1 MVQARNVLPMAGGG
15 YGPFPSPV
23 DAGIALP
30 GESRGGITASVPG
43 GATFTYV
50 GTQTAIYVRSGDTSG
65 WTNVSKPGGYA
76 LGDAG
81 WEFVQY
87 GTKVIAVGGPSVP
100 IQVNEVGG
108 PAFADMIPPSS
119 ARRPRAYHIALIYGI
134 PVLAHTFDDQDGEQP
149 NRVWWPQIIQI
160 PNLENWAPNL
170 STFAGYSGSLP
181 QAGDGAIRAVIGGE
195 VGIIWSERAIYR
207 MRYLGSAP
215 KIFDIERVERGRGPI
230 AAGAVID
237 DGRMTYFIDRDG
249 FYAFDGQQATPI
261 GHGKVNRAIARRMN
275 TGAVDTIKS
284 ATIPGLAVVMWALP
298 LDGSPKPNKL
308 IAYSVNDGRF
318 TEIDLGASLVLE
330 TASPGISWDEEP
342 WASRPLDQEPW
353 ASYVWDSPSFLGG
366 DRTLTMFDSA
376 GKMFFLTGAGL
387 PALLETQEVAPFEP
401 YVAEW
406 TDPRPVVDD
415 ASAGT
420 TVSVGVRSSV
430 AEEVFWGPDTKLNR
444 IGFAPVRERGVYTRM
459 RLKIPAGFRHAIG
472 IAATPRKGGLA

>member
-1 MVQARNVLPMAGGG
+1 M
-15 YGPFPSPV
+15 
-23 DAGIALP
+23 
-30 GESRGGITASVPG
+30 
-43 GATFTYV
+43 
-50 GTQTAIYVRSGDTSG
+50 
-65 WTNVSKPGGYA
+65 
-76 LGDAG
+76 
-81 WEFVQY
+81 
-87 GTKVIAVGGPSVP
+87 
-100 IQVNEVGG
+100 
-108 PAFADMIPPSS
+108 
-119 ARRPRAYHIALIYGI
+119 
-134 PVLAHTFDDQDGEQP
+134 
-149 NRVWWPQIIQI
+149 WWPQIIQI